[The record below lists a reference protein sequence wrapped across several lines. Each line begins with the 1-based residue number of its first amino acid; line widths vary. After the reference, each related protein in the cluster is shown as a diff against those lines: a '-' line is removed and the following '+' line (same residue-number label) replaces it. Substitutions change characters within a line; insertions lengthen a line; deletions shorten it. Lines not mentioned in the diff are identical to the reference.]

1 MIKGIHRSITG
12 LFLLLLLGEGYSA
25 AAIAQISPTQPD
37 LYQQDIN
44 VLKPSTG
51 QVSKPSAGQSEG
63 AYILGAGDSLRIDS
77 YDTPDLILET
87 RYAVLPDGSINLP
100 WVGSISVKGLTL
112 KQSSERLKLAYG
124 KFIKNPTIT
133 VGLIAARTL
142 KIGVIGE
149 VTRPGSYIIA
159 SNLIGSSAVSTTGA
173 TQNALTGQQGGSES
187 GSQWPTVS
195 KAIQAAGG
203 ITEQANIRQ
212 IQIRRQGSNSNEGE
226 PLTINLWQFL
236 SAGDLTQ
243 DIQLRDGDTI
253 VVPKATHVDTTEA
266 LQVASSNFSPD
277 AIKVN
282 VVGEVGAPGAV
293 AVKPNTTLNQA
304 ILAAGGFKGG
314 RAKKEVELIRLNPD
328 GTVDRRTITVDLSQR
343 LDEKT
348 NPPLRN
354 NDVVVVNRNGLT
366 KVGDALGTVLGPL
379 GGILGLF
386 TIFK

>member
-12 LFLLLLLGEGYSA
+12 LFVLLLVGEGYSA
-25 AAIAQISPTQPD
+25 TVIAQISPTQPN
-37 LYQQDIN
+37 LYQQDIS
-44 VLKPSTG
+44 VP
-51 QVSKPSAGQSEG
+51 KPSAGQPEG
-63 AYILGAGDSLRIDS
+63 AYTLGAGDSLKIDS

-112 KQSSERLKLAYG
+112 KQSSERLTVAYG

-133 VGLIAARTL
+133 VGLLAARTL

-159 SNLIGSSAVSTTGA
+159 SNLVGSSAVSTTGT
-173 TQNALTGQQGGSES
+173 TQNGLTVQGGNES

-195 KAIQAAGG
+195 KAIQTAGG
-203 ITEQANIRQ
+203 ITEQADIRQ